1 MSPLVIDSGGS
12 LLDFVGDAV
21 FAVWNAPSEVPDHG
35 RICVEQALA
44 MQATL
49 DVARPEWCDRNYP
62 PLHIR
67 IGIHTAPVFVG
78 NIGGTERMKY
88 SVLGDGVAMC
98 ERLEDGNKKYSGR
111 CMITQDTLDEPNVKG
126 RFLMRLVD
134 FIGV

>member
-49 DVARPEWCDRNYP
+49 DVARPKWCNRNYP
-62 PLHIR
+62 QLHIR
-67 IGIHTAPVFVG
+67 IGIHTAGVFVG

-88 SVLGDGVAMC
+88 SVLGDGVAMS

-111 CMITQDTLDEPNVKG
+111 LMISDDTYKEPGVASS
-126 RFLMRLVD
+126 FLMRMVD
-134 FIGV
+134 IV